1 MLSADKRGGGKPNLA
16 FDELDECI
24 SSGQSIAKITLLEIQ
39 DFLGTLKLSER
50 RVFLRRY
57 WYYDSISEI
66 SKRFGFSEGK
76 TKMMLMRTRD
86 KLRVCLSEEDI
97 WV

>member
-1 MLSADKRGGGKPNLA
+1 MYSGKPNLA

-24 SSGQSIAKITLLEIQ
+24 PSGQSIEEQVEIMELSAIID
-39 DFLGTLKLSER
+39 DFLGTLKLAER

-76 TKMMLMRTRD
+76 TKMMLMRTRN
-86 KLRVCLSEEDI
+86 KLRVRLSEEDI